1 VNRWIAEVE
10 RFADKSEGFDACN
23 RFTDGRVGAKANRGI
38 ALSDEKV
45 DALIWGVSH
54 ENPVIRRVCLELLDI
69 HPVERA
75 IPSIIR
81 CLDDP
86 VPRVRWHAVH
96 ALICDTCKAGR
107 NYLSEDILG
116 LVEVMAVSDPSPKVR
131 KQAQCGLDELSR
143 GGA

>member
-1 VNRWIAEVE
+1 VNPWIEQVELFSNRAE
-10 RFADKSEGFDACN
+10 RFDACN
-23 RFTDGRVGAKANRGI
+23 RFTDGRIGAKANRGVE
-38 ALSDEKV
+38 LSAEKK

-54 ENPVIRRVCLELLDI
+54 DNPVVRRVCLEFLDQ

-96 ALICDTCKAGR
+96 ALICDTCKDGKRYFDDSLLERIELIAT
-107 NYLSEDILG
+107 
-116 LVEVMAVSDPSPKVR
+116 SDPSPRVR
-131 KQAQCGLDELSR
+131 AQARHGLDELS
-143 GGA
+143 